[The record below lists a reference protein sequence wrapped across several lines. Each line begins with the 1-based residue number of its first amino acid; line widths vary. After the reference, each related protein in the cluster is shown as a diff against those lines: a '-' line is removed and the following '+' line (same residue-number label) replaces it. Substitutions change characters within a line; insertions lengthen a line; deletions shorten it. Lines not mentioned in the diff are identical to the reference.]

1 MALSHL
7 VFEILTTHYSS
18 FSFSLLLTVRYGS
31 MLLCCSAARGV
42 DPYGLGGRGLIAAI
56 VIAALWNRAGHYIF
70 ALWFLSF
77 FLFFHH
83 LISTAVDR
91 MPTILPHMVWP

>member
-77 FLFFHH
+77 FLSSFVFLFFF
-83 LISTAVDR
+83 A
-91 MPTILPHMVWP
+91 